1 MRVNNIVVS
10 TKAYAV
16 NGSVVHKLYRKIPYD
31 ELLALLRKD
40 EMAFLEHPDGSR
52 LKRQTVHRASR
63 SLSGTL
69 GKTVKYCEAVMQ
81 VGDRNIEG
89 FLLEISNE

>member
-1 MRVNNIVVS
+1 M
-10 TKAYAV
+10 
-16 NGSVVHKLYRKIPYD
+16 HKLYRKIPYD
-31 ELLALLRKD
+31 DLLALLRKD

-63 SLSGTL
+63 SLSETL

-81 VGDRNIEG
+81 VAERNIEG
-89 FLLEISNE
+89 FLLEVSKE